1 MLDYYQGKTIFITGG
16 SGFLGTALVHRVAT
30 TVEFKHIYLLQRGG
44 KSGLS
49 GKWHQ
54 HLPFDTAQWLLD
66 HPRIT
71 ILDGDMMKPSLGLDT
86 DHIEMLKRNVHIIIH
101 AASSINLAQRLQ
113 KMWPSVIRAT
123 EYAVELGLQCDKL
136 ERFVYVS
143 TAYTNTHLCSLS
155 PKGDVEMEERII
167 PLESTSPNDGNST
180 VDEEYS
186 ELQSRGSTK
195 EYESNDFPWGYGYA
209 KHLSERLVT
218 DRFTRHGK
226 YDRLLILRPS
236 VIGPAESIPY
246 PGYAVPTSAPMT
258 MIAALFVNHTAFS
271 FELSSRL
278 DDPESE
284 SNLDEV
290 PVDIVVDRLLAH
302 LAYQTQGCVHAVSGR
317 KARISFRE
325 IEAAVYHLRWLPWRF
340 RLTWVKENG
349 WSAKSDA
356 ISRLY
361 KIFGTS
367 FDFHEEKTEQLM
379 SKLSVEERRTL
390 RLFNTRKV
398 GAFGLASRSKQMY
411 DCSTIFARKIAYP
424 YRAFYQLLWIIWW
437 VYIKLIVA
445 WAGFDLRTVS
455 RQLFAGRKVD

>member
-16 SGFLGTALVHRVAT
+16 SGFLGTALVHRIAT

-44 KSGLS
+44 RSGLS

-54 HLPFDTAQWLLD
+54 HLPFDAAQWLLD

-71 ILDGDMMKPSLGLDT
+71 ILDGDMMKPSLGLGA
-86 DHIEMLKRNVHIIIH
+86 DHIEMLKRNTHIIIH

-155 PKGDVEMEERII
+155 PKGDVDMEERIVS
-167 PLESTSPNDGNST
+167 LESTSPNNGNST

-218 DRFTRHGK
+218 DRFTKHGK

-236 VIGPAESIPY
+236 VIGPAESLPY
-246 PGYAVPTSAPMT
+246 PGYAIPTSTPMT

-278 DDPESE
+278 DDPESD

-302 LAYQTQGCVHAVSGR
+302 LAYQSQGCVHA
-317 KARISFRE
+317 
-325 IEAAVYHLRWLPWRF
+325 
-340 RLTWVKENG
+340 WVKRNG
-349 WSAKSDA
+349 WNTRSDA

-367 FDFHEEKTEQLM
+367 FNFHEEKTEQLM
-379 SKLSVEERRTL
+379 PKLSVEERRTL

-398 GAFGLASRSKQMY
+398 GAFELASRSKQMY

-437 VYIKLIVA
+437 VYVKLIVA
-445 WAGFDLRTVS
+445 WAGFDLRTVT
-455 RQLFAGRKVD
+455 RQLFAGRKVH

>member
-1 MLDYYQGKTIFITGG
+1 MLQCGG
-16 SGFLGTALVHRVAT
+16 R
-30 TVEFKHIYLLQRGG
+30 
-44 KSGLS
+44 SGLS

-71 ILDGDMMKPSLGLDT
+71 ILDGDMMKPSLGLGA

-113 KMWPSVIRAT
+113 KMWHSVIRAT

-155 PKGDVEMEERII
+155 PKGDVDIKERII
-167 PLESTSPNDGNST
+167 SLESTSPNNGNST
-180 VDEEYS
+180 VDEEYL
-186 ELQSRGSTK
+186 EL
-195 EYESNDFPWGYGYA
+195 YNDFPWGYGYA

-218 DRFTRHGK
+218 ERFTRHGK

-236 VIGPAESIPY
+236 VIGPAESLPY
-246 PGYAVPTSAPMT
+246 PGYAVPTSTPMT

-278 DDPESE
+278 DDPESD

-325 IEAAVYHLRWLPWRF
+325 VEAAVYQLRWLPWRF

-349 WSAKSDA
+349 WNTKKSDA

-367 FDFHEEKTEQLM
+367 FDFHEEKTELLM

-398 GAFGLASRSKQMY
+398 GAFELASRSKQMY
-411 DCSTIFARKIAYP
+411 DCSTIFARKIAYS

-437 VYIKLIVA
+437 VYVKLIVA
-445 WAGFDLRTVS
+445 WAGFDLRTVT
-455 RQLFAGRKVD
+455 RQLFAGLKVH